1 MSARRK
7 HQNDLG
13 EDRSD
18 EEDARQNAAALVGF
32 LANLIEGS
40 ATLLAPSLRQIP
52 AWSPGTTPEI
62 PAEELLYEPLRVLG
76 PRVLHRT
83 RRFASRLGIVLA
95 LTLAVVLM
103 PPIPGL
109 GPEGQRGL
117 AAFVFTGSILALEP
131 VSLPIAALMVP
142 VAQVFLGVSDVDQA
156 LSAFS
161 KPTVFLI
168 LASLFLAEAL
178 RKHGLTRRLAM
189 TTVVA
194 SGGGTQRL
202 MLGIMG
208 VSAFF
213 SMWVENTAT
222 AAILIPVALTISR
235 QIPDPEKARPFL
247 VLLVLG
253 IAYSASL
260 GGMATITGAGSNAVA
275 AEFLNQ
281 VQSFRFVD
289 WMIYGLPALVLIFP
303 VTWWLLLRILP
314 VEVKRLDVAPAREDL
329 RRQGPISGTERQLI
343 GTLGVTIVF
352 WVFGASLERLLG
364 LPPTSLSATV
374 VAILAVGYL
383 SVRQI
388 IDWNDVKGVSWGI
401 FFIVGAGLSLGEALS
416 RTGVTDWLATLITPV
431 VSGPPLL
438 VTLMVLVYLSALLTN
453 ILNNTTIAAVF
464 VPILIAIAQADPSL
478 NPVQLVLPVTLATT
492 FGYSLPSASGRMALV
507 SGTGIVKSND
517 MMRYGLI
524 MTGVSTAILGLYFWV
539 LSLLNLI

>member
-76 PRVLHRT
+76 PRVLHRM

>member
-1 MSARRK
+1 MS
-7 HQNDLG
+7 
-13 EDRSD
+13 DRHAPRNGPGNLPGD
-18 EEDARQNAAALVGF
+18 QGQNAAAVAGF
-32 LANLIEGS
+32 LANLLEGTV
-40 ATLLAPSLRQIP
+40 ALLAPSLRQLP
-52 AWSPGTTPEI
+52 AWSPAPTAAEI
-62 PAEELLYEPLRVLG
+62 PVEELLYEPLRVLG
-76 PRVLHRT
+76 PRVVYSL
-83 RRFASRLGIVLA
+83 RRFASRISIVLA

-103 PPIPGL
+103 PPLPGL
-109 GPEGQRGL
+109 TAEGQRGL

-131 VSLPIAALMVP
+131 VSLPIAALLVP
-142 VAQVFLGVSDVDQA
+142 VAQVFLGISNIDQGLA
-156 LSAFS
+156 AFS

-194 SGGGTQRL
+194 SGGGIQRL
-202 MLGIMG
+202 LFGIMA
-208 VSAFF
+208 VAAFF

-235 QIPDPEKARPFL
+235 QIPDPEEARPFL

-281 VQSFRFVD
+281 VGTFRFID
-289 WMIYGLPALVLIFP
+289 WMVYGLPALLLLFP
-303 VTWWLLLRILP
+303 VTWWLLLRVMP
-314 VEVKRLDVAPAREDL
+314 VSVRRLDVTPARQDL
-329 RRQGPISGTERQLI
+329 QKQGPMSPTERQLLF
-343 GTLGVTIVF
+343 TLGVTIFF
-352 WVFGASLERLLG
+352 WITGGGIEGLLN

-374 VAILAVGYL
+374 VAVLAVGYL
-383 SVRQI
+383 SVRQV

-401 FFIVGAGLSLGEALS
+401 FFIIGAGLSLGEALT
-416 RTGVTDWLATLITPV
+416 RTGVTDWLATLITPI

-438 VTLMVLVYLSALLTN
+438 VTLLVLVYLSALLTN

-464 VPILIAIAQADPSL
+464 VPILIAIAGTDPSL
-478 NPVQLVLPVTLATT
+478 SPVQLVLPVTLATT

-507 SGTGIVKSND
+507 SGTGIVSSRD

-524 MTGVSTAILGLYFWV
+524 MTMVSAAILGLYFWV